1 MASRILTRPLAA
13 TSIAASSPTVSRLA
27 MGSSSSPAPT
37 RPITENLASRARDP
51 NTLASVRREPGPSA
65 VSVANNAP
73 AAQQKKASE
82 ASKYND
88 DDKPYVPLDE
98 ETEGALDEAVDEYKA
113 DNAESLWEGEDV
125 PFAASH
131 IAGGCLNTVGFACT
145 QFGWEPVVSSV
156 YLHAPATRRAI
167 PVDFGAETESPTLN
181 SAMGKTSSML
191 ARQADIN
198 AQKLAA
204 GSLVRRA
211 RLGDQNAMATLAE
224 TRTQAANGNPVAQSA
239 LACVRQYI
247 EENPAGNTFHGEFDA
262 AKKQPKMWA
271 HVWLANGPLLSNAR
285 IREFASSFGED
296 TPEKQAFL
304 QGLILFHDS
313 DRLEVIGRRFDD
325 LQRKIIDIGQMFG
338 KARAL
343 QHVRSPQLRISDY
356 FPVVGWEL
364 GE

>member
-1 MASRILTRPLAA
+1 MASRILTRPLA
-13 TSIAASSPTVSRLA
+13 TSIASSPSTASRLA
-27 MGSSSSPAPT
+27 MGSSSSPTPA
-37 RPITENLASRARDP
+37 RPIQSSLASGASRNP
-51 NTLASVRREPGPSA
+51 NTLASVQRVSGPSP
-65 VSVANNAP
+65 VSAAKAAP
-73 AAQQKKASE
+73 AAQQKKESE
-82 ASKYND
+82 SSKYND

-98 ETEGALDEAVDEYKA
+98 ETEEALDEAIDEYRA
-113 DNAESLWEGEDV
+113 DNAESLWEGEDI
-125 PFAASH
+125 PFATSH

-156 YLHAPATRRAI
+156 YLHAPPTRRAI
-167 PVDFGAETESPTLN
+167 PVEFGAESPSPTLN
-181 SAMGKTSSML
+181 NAMTMTSSML
-191 ARQADIN
+191 AQQVNIN

-211 RLGDQNAMATLAE
+211 RLGDQNAMATIAE
-224 TRTQAANGNPVAQSA
+224 TRTQAENGNPIAKSA
-239 LACVRQYI
+239 ADCIRQYI
-247 EENPAGNTFHGEFDA
+247 QENPAGNTFHGEYDA

-271 HVWLANGPLLSNAR
+271 HIWLANGPLLTNAR
-285 IREFASSFGED
+285 IRDFASAFGED

-313 DRLEVIGRRFDD
+313 DRLDVIGRRFDD

-343 QHVRSPQLRISDY
+343 QHVRSPQLKISDY